1 MLRLVI
7 DVLAIAGLLYAL
19 ASALPGVRVKSF
31 GTAVTVALVYG
42 LLNYFLFWLI
52 ALVAFIPMLLSFGLF
67 GLLINAFLL
76 WLTDKLVEDFE
87 IPSLS
92 MTALMA
98 LLLTLGKFAL
108 RLLV

>member
-1 MLRLVI
+1 MVRLIINILVM
-7 DVLAIAGLLYAL
+7 AGLLYGL
-19 ASALPGVRVKSF
+19 ASVLPGVRIKSF
-31 GTAVTVALVYG
+31 GTAVVVSLLYG
-42 LLNYFLFWLI
+42 LLNYLLFWLI

-92 MTALMA
+92 MTVVMA
-98 LLLTLGKFAL
+98 VLLTLGKFAL
-108 RLLV
+108 RAVV

>member
-1 MLRLVI
+1 MIGLIINVLVM
-7 DVLAIAGLLYAL
+7 AGLLYGL
-19 ASALPGVRVKSF
+19 ASVLPGVRIKSF
-31 GTAVTVALVYG
+31 GTALVVALVYG
-42 LLNYFLFWLI
+42 LLNYFLFSLI
-52 ALVAFIPMLLSFGLF
+52 ALVAFIPMLLSF